1 MHTPWFRDLTLPD
14 ETRCVYAPPTYPFAG
29 TTLTRDQ
36 LETRQVPI
44 YFAAVIAAAAL
55 GMLAPAAASHLQA
68 WVTPAI
74 AVLMYAMF
82 LQIPFLDL
90 RQGVANR
97 RFMAALLL
105 ANFVLVPLLVWAAT
119 RGLVEHPALLIGA
132 LLVLLTP
139 CIDYVVVFTLIGKG
153 DARLTLAATP
163 VLLLLQL
170 LLLPV
175 YLTWIL
181 GDSATVALSIKPF
194 VEAFVL
200 LIVVPLLLAVLT
212 SASARRHRPVAAWNA
227 AWAWMPVPAMAL
239 VLVAV
244 IGSQIAVVLHDFE
257 KLWPVIP
264 VYLCFMLLAPLLGL
278 LSARLLRLP
287 AAQARSVTF
296 SAATRNS
303 LVVLPLALAL
313 PEDLRTLAAAAVIT
327 QTLVELVFELVYV
340 RVVPVVV
347 RG

>member
-1 MHTPWFRDLTLPD
+1 M
-14 ETRCVYAPPTYPFAG
+14 TRE
-29 TTLTRDQ
+29 Q
-36 LETRQVPI
+36 LETQQIPI
-44 YFAAVIAAAAL
+44 YFAAVLAAVVFGLLATDTARLLEAL
-55 GMLAPAAASHLQA
+55 I
-68 WVTPAI
+68 TPAI

-90 RQGVANR
+90 RQGLGNR

-119 RGLVEHPALLIGA
+119 RGLVEHPAILIGA

-139 CIDYVVVFTLIGKG
+139 CIDYVVVFTHIGKG
-153 DARLTLAATP
+153 DSRLTLAATP
-163 VLLLLQL
+163 VLLLVQL

-175 YLTWIL
+175 YLMLML
-181 GDSATVALSIKPF
+181 GDGNAVAIDITPF

-200 LIVVPLLLAVLT
+200 LIVLPMVLAVLT
-212 SASARRHRPVAAWNA
+212 SAGARRSRVISNWND
-227 AWAWMPVPAMAL
+227 AWAWMPVPTMAL

-244 IGSQIAVVLHDFE
+244 IGSQIAVVLRDFE
-257 KLWPVIP
+257 RLLPVIP
-264 VYLCFMLLAPLLGL
+264 VYLGFMLLAPVLGFV
-278 LSARLLRLP
+278 SARLFHLP
-287 AAQARSVTF
+287 GAEARSVTF

-313 PEDLRTLAAAAVIT
+313 PEDLRGLAAAAVIT

-340 RVVPVVV
+340 RVVPALVKK
-347 RG
+347 

>member
-1 MHTPWFRDLTLPD
+1 M
-14 ETRCVYAPPTYPFAG
+14 
-29 TTLTRDQ
+29 TRDQ

-44 YFAAVIAAAAL
+44 YFAAVIAAAAFGL
-55 GMLAPAAASHLQA
+55 LAPSAASHLQA
-68 WVTPAI
+68 LVTPAI

-105 ANFVLVPLLVWAAT
+105 ANFVLVPLLVWTLT
-119 RGLVEHPALLIGA
+119 RGLVEHPAILIGA

-139 CIDYVVVFTLIGKG
+139 CIDYVVVFTHIGKG
-153 DARLTLAATP
+153 DSRLTLAATP

-170 LLLPV
+170 VLLPV
-175 YLTWIL
+175 YLAWIL
-181 GDSATVALSIKPF
+181 GDSDAVALSIEPF

-212 SASARRHRPVAAWNA
+212 SASARRHRWAAAWND
-227 AWAWMPVPAMAL
+227 AWAWMPVPAMAW
-239 VLVAV
+239 VLVVV
-244 IGSQIAVVLHDFE
+244 IGSQIVVVMRDFE
-257 KLWPVIP
+257 RLLPVIP

-287 AAQARSVTF
+287 VAEARSVTF

-327 QTLVELVFELVYV
+327 QTLVELVCELFYV